1 MVFNPGAIAN
11 CAKNAYV
18 DGLRRPYR
26 HVHEVF
32 EWTTNR
38 HLWALILE
46 RQILSSPLWGAGTV
60 VIPNTIGESLTPS
73 VAGVDDSGTILVGAA
88 AREYQVMQPERC
100 ASLFKRYMGTDWKR
114 TIDGRDWR
122 PEELSALVL
131 RSLIEDA
138 EVYLEKPVDSAVITV
153 PAYCQ

>member
-1 MVFNPGAIAN
+1 
-11 CAKNAYV
+11 
-18 DGLRRPYR
+18 
-26 HVHEVF
+26 
-32 EWTTNR
+32 
-38 HLWALILE
+38 
-46 RQILSSPLWGAGTV
+46 
-60 VIPNTIGESLTPS
+60 
-73 VAGVDDSGTILVGAA
+73 
-88 AREYQVMQPERC
+88 MQPERC